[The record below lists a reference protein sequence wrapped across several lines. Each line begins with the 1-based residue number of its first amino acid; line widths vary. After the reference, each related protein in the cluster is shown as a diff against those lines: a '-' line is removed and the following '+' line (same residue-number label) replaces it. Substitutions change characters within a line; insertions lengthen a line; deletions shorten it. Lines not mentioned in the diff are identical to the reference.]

1 MATSYRSYS
10 HYIRSNGGKWNFS
23 LMTESQFANYAD
35 FHKSA
40 KQLEL
45 ELEARLSD
53 CYDAEQNAK
62 EQGLY
67 VDAEHAAINGKNA
80 YVALIKFR
88 SMNCVELGLSESD
101 ANDYHTLARIY
112 ERQQELANTVKK

>member
-1 MATSYRSYS
+1 MAVSYRSYS

-23 LMTESQFANYAD
+23 LMTESQFAKYAD

-40 KQLEL
+40 KQREL
-45 ELEARLSD
+45 ELESRLSD

-67 VDAEHAAINGKNA
+67 ADADHACINGKNA
-80 YVALIKFR
+80 YAALVKFR

-101 ANDYHTLARIY
+101 ANDYHILARIY
-112 ERQQELANTVKK
+112 ERKQMSATS

>member
-23 LMTESQFANYAD
+23 LMTESQFAKYAD

-40 KQLEL
+40 KQREL
-45 ELEARLSD
+45 ELEARLSA
-53 CYDAEQNAK
+53 CNDAEQNAREK
-62 EQGLY
+62 GLY
-67 VDAEHAAINGKNA
+67 VDADHAAINGKNA
-80 YVALIKFR
+80 YVALVKFR

-101 ANDYHTLARIY
+101 AKDYHTLARIY
-112 ERQQELANTVKK
+112 ERQQELANSAKK